1 MTISTDLHHDHERAD
16 ELLEAYL
23 LGTLPAADVRWMR
36 EHIARCARCQAE
48 LAELLPA
55 VQALPFAAPEPPVA
69 LSDTVWYRIEQ
80 AILRDNAA
88 AVNPAPAP
96 VPLRRAEPSRG
107 LSGRQW
113 LLVAALM
120 LLSLIGGTV
129 LGQVL
134 PRFGEDD
141 AGRTIAIQI
150 TDPSIS
156 ATGELRYLPDEG
168 VFILNVAGMP
178 EPPPGHVYQA
188 WLISDGNPVPAGV
201 MNPALG
207 EFASAGNPDA
217 FQTFALTVEPGPLG
231 NEAPTTDPVLVAQLD
246 DASGS

>member
-1 MTISTDLHHDHERAD
+1 MTISTDLHHDHARAD

-23 LGTLPAADVRWMR
+23 LGTLPAADAAWMQV
-36 EHIARCARCQAE
+36 HIARCARCQAE
-48 LAELLPA
+48 LGELLPA
-55 VQALPFAAPEPPVA
+55 AQALPLAAPEPPVT

-80 AILRDNAA
+80 AILADNAA
-88 AVNPAPAP
+88 GQTRAPAP
-96 VPLRRAEPSRG
+96 VPLRREEPARG

-134 PRFGEDD
+134 PRIGEEDE
-141 AGRTIAIQI
+141 GREIAIQI

-156 ATGELRYLPDEG
+156 ATGELRYLPDEQ
-168 VFILNVAGMP
+168 VFILNVKGMP

-188 WLISDGNPVPAGV
+188 WLISDGTPVPAGV

-207 EFASAGNPDA
+207 EFASAGSPDA
-217 FQTFALTVEPGPLG
+217 FQTFAVTIEPGPLG
-231 NEAPTTDPVLVAQLD
+231 NDAPTTEPVLVAQLD
-246 DASGS
+246 EPDGS